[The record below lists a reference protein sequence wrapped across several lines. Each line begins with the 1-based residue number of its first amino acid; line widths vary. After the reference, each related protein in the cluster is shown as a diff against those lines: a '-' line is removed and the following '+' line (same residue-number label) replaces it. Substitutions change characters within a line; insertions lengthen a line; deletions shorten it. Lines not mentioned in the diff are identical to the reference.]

1 MDPYKV
7 LGVEK
12 EAEIGSI
19 KKEYYRLSK
28 EYHPDLGGNEEKFK
42 EIEEAY
48 RILSDDKLR
57 KEFDEFGKV
66 ENFDEEAVVNELVH
80 GLAEAFMINIIS
92 FPPEDIDLFLL
103 RGIDDCT
110 SQNIVQIQT
119 AKKQIKEL
127 DALLKRIVKHPEDDL
142 FTELIITKR
151 IKARQHL
158 RALDL
163 SRKAIKKLKPYF
175 EEYRFARKDVT
186 EGFRHYI
193 TSVITYNTGEV
204 V

>member
-28 EYHPDLGGNEEKFK
+28 EHHPDLGGNEEKFK